1 MAGNSIGQLFRV
13 TTCGESHGVGLM
25 AIVDGVPPGLA
36 LTEEDLQ
43 KISIAV
49 SREPRNLRR
58 SVKSLIRLKSFRVCL
73 RVKLLVRQLV
83 YSFAIQTKNRK
94 IMEILHKLLDRVTQ
108 ITLIRK
114 SMVSATI
121 VAVVVQVLVKPR
133 CVLQRVLLRRNI

>member
-1 MAGNSIGQLFRV
+1 MAGNSIGQLFQV

-43 KISIAV
+43 KIWIAV
-49 SREPRNLRR
+49 SREPRNLRL
-58 SVKSLIRLKSFRVCL
+58 SVKSLIRLKSFRVYL

-114 SMVSATI
+114 NMVFETI
-121 VAVVVQVLVKPR
+121 VAVAVQVLVKLL
-133 CVLQRVLLRRNI
+133 CVLQLVLLRRNI

>member
-43 KISIAV
+43 KIWIAV
-49 SREPRNLRR
+49 SREPRNLRL
-58 SVKSLIRLKSFRVCL
+58 SVKSLIRLKSFRVYL

-114 SMVSATI
+114 IWFSRLSWRWPF
-121 VAVVVQVLVKPR
+121 K
-133 CVLQRVLLRRNI
+133 CS

>member
-43 KISIAV
+43 KIWIAV
-49 SREPRNLRR
+49 SREPRNLRL
-58 SVKSLIRLKSFRVCL
+58 SVKSLIRLKSFLVCL

-114 SMVSATI
+114 VWF
-121 VAVVVQVLVKPR
+121 PR
-133 CVLQRVLLRRNI
+133 LSRRWSFKCS